1 VTCSLPRVLDV
12 PVVETERLRL
22 RGHTLDDFA
31 HTSALWGDASV
42 LRYMGGKPLSVEEC
56 WARFLRY
63 FGHWSLLG
71 FGYWVVEERE
81 TAEFVGEVGF
91 GDFKRDM
98 QPALGA
104 IPELG
109 WVLAPAKHGKGYAT
123 EAAQAALS
131 WGRKHFR
138 SNNFACLIHPE
149 HRASIRVA
157 AKCGFEAWQLA
168 TYRDRPAMIFKL
180 KKD

>member
-1 VTCSLPRVLDV
+1 MS
-12 PVVETERLRL
+12 
-22 RGHTLDDFA
+22 DFA
-31 HTSALWGDASV
+31 HTRALWADASV
-42 LRYMGGKPLSVEEC
+42 MQHMGGKPLTFEEC

-63 FGHWSLLG
+63 VGHWSLLG
-71 FGYWVVEERE
+71 FGYWLVEERE

-98 QPALGA
+98 QPALGP

-109 WVLAPAKHGKGYAT
+109 WVLAPAKQGEGYAT
-123 EAAQAALS
+123 EAALAALG
-131 WGRKHFR
+131 WGRRHFE
-138 SNNFACLIHPE
+138 SNDFACLIHPD

-157 AKCGFEAWQLA
+157 RKCGFEEWQLGL
-168 TYRDRPAMIFKL
+168 YKNRPAIIFKL